1 MFSDKSA
8 FTIVNQVPYGELTCT
23 LEPRDSLP
31 VALITFVQ
39 AVLLER

>member
-1 MFSDKSA
+1 MSPNKSA

-23 LEPRDSLP
+23 REPRDSPP

-39 AVLLER
+39 AVMLER